1 MNINIT
7 SILLRTC
14 ACIFF
19 AILSGYLCAR
29 GETSAENG
37 NALPRI
43 FFVSPDGDALADGT
57 SERPYSDIASAIN
70 SGRNARADVAMPL
83 IDSSSQAKSGNGIM
97 LWKGLSLKNLT
108 TLGERSA
115 TGMDS
120 ERGVYVV
127 SVAALGSPFRDFIRP
142 NDVIIGAGDSQVN
155 NLDDLKKA
163 LNAIDSTNEFPVV
176 IFRNQKE
183 NRILLPPASKH

>member
-1 MNINIT
+1 MVWN
-7 SILLRTC
+7 
-14 ACIFF
+14 
-19 AILSGYLCAR
+19 
-29 GETSAENG
+29 
-37 NALPRI
+37 
-43 FFVSPDGDALADGT
+43 
-57 SERPYSDIASAIN
+57 
-70 SGRNARADVAMPL
+70 
-83 IDSSSQAKSGNGIM
+83 
-97 LWKGLSLKNLT
+97 GLSLKNLT

-127 SVAALGSPFRDFIRP
+127 SVVALGSPFRDFIKP

-163 LNAIDSTNEFPVV
+163 LNSIESTKEFPVV

-183 NRILLPPASKH
+183 NRILLPGLPGK